1 MIYSFEINESLPYDL
16 GSIRIRDPDL
26 ISKDL
31 LHNIEI
37 YGYTK
42 LWINKQTWRM
52 RILVSP
58 EHFIKKVQSGIKDD
72 YMQKILRIVK
82 LNIIENGIS

>member
-16 GSIRIRDPDL
+16 ESIRILDPDL
-26 ISKDL
+26 ISEDL
-31 LHNIEI
+31 LHNIEV
-37 YGYTK
+37 YGYSRF
-42 LWINKQTWRM
+42 WIKEQTGRM
-52 RILVSP
+52 RILLSP
-58 EHFIKKVQSGIKDD
+58 KHFIRKVQSGIKDD